1 MQGPSKQRS
10 NPNPLANAEIS
21 MSRQLM
27 AYLVGI
33 VLLAL
38 ASIVIARQVQQVESL
53 QARVATLEGRV
64 ADIGRLKLVPADSG
78 K

>member
-1 MQGPSKQRS
+1 
-10 NPNPLANAEIS
+10 

-27 AYLVGI
+27 SYLVGI
-33 VLLAL
+33 AL
-38 ASIVIARQVQQVESL
+38 FAVAGIVIARQVQQLDSL

-64 ADIGRLKLVPADSG
+64 AEIGRLKLVPAESG